1 MIVRVTQ
8 WQSAQCNMTRHSAIT
23 LIVLS
28 GGGLCNARPHSLC
41 QSLLGRRKS
50 AERGGR
56 GRLTGG
62 DRSTCSRFIRV
73 SGLNQAV
80 YRTRTVC
87 LPSASKRFDYDG
99 TAPPPPPPIVMMVAD
114 KRMATAAGKAAV
126 QDIFWVDTDLP
137 PLRSSSS
144 SSLATTQR
152 IYPTDNDWRG
162 EGPLAL

>member
-1 MIVRVTQ
+1 MTQ

-62 DRSTCSRFIRV
+62 DRSTCSRFIRA

-99 TAPPPPPPIVMMVAD
+99 TAPPPPPPPIVMMVAD

-162 EGPLAL
+162 EGPLALLL

>member
-1 MIVRVTQ
+1 MTQ

-99 TAPPPPPPIVMMVAD
+99 TAPPPPPPPIVMMVAD

-162 EGPLAL
+162 EGPLALLL

>member
-1 MIVRVTQ
+1 MTQ

-99 TAPPPPPPIVMMVAD
+99 TAPPPPPIVMMVAD

-162 EGPLAL
+162 EGPLALLL

>member
-1 MIVRVTQ
+1 MPGHTHFASHFLVGGRVQ
-8 WQSAQCNMTRHSAIT
+8 R
-23 LIVLS
+23 
-28 GGGLCNARPHSLC
+28 
-41 QSLLGRRKS
+41 
-50 AERGGR
+50 EGGR

-99 TAPPPPPPIVMMVAD
+99 TAPPPPPPPIVMMVAD

-162 EGPLAL
+162 EGPLALLL

>member
-80 YRTRTVC
+80 YRTRTGC

-99 TAPPPPPPIVMMVAD
+99 TAPPPPPIVMMVAD

-144 SSLATTQR
+144 SSLGDDSAY
-152 IYPTDNDWRG
+152 IPY
-162 EGPLAL
+162 